1 MTPQERKK
9 EIKIVEDFFEI
20 IENNPPKGT
29 YAYIYYFAE
38 YKPSGLRKFIR
49 DDNGRRITN
58 ELYNNLYK
66 NTVVKFNYE
75 STYRDKIKKI
85 NPDWDIQKSNR
96 NTTKID
102 GYDLIEIDEKGEIE
116 IPVAD
121 PIIVYQQY
129 YKKLDDGRFIDIS
142 EDYMRYFMSSNII
155 QHEPESGVKFG
166 RYKLDKIYK
175 MSVYGNVWK
184 NPLFIYKNNDI
195 LSLKEN
201 LSYNGTQQLNESL
214 NSSKLEKACDSML
227 TRQNKKNPLIETKQD
242 FFKFLFFN
250 KNDKYKTDIIEDKDV
265 IYPIK
270 NLDRYKDLLDTHG
283 NKSGCAL
290 WRKISTGKL
299 EIKPSN
305 RDLDD
310 NWKFEEGVV
319 IKNNNNTVK
328 KSEKYINKEKINKIK
343 PTAFSKLHKKI
354 SSKKDK

>member
-1 MTPQERKK
+1 MTPQERNKK
-9 EIKIVEDFFEI
+9 IKIVEDFFEI

-38 YKPSGLRKFIR
+38 YQPSGLRKFIR
-49 DDNGRRITN
+49 DDNGRRIKN

-85 NPDWDIQKSNR
+85 NPDWTIQKSTR
-96 NTTKID
+96 NNTKID

-129 YKKLDDGRFIDIS
+129 YKKLEDGRFIDIS

-155 QHEPESGVKFG
+155 QQEPKSGVRFG

-195 LSLKEN
+195 SSLKEN
-201 LSYNGTQQLNESL
+201 LLYNGTQQLNESL
-214 NSSKLEKACDSML
+214 NSSKLEKACVSML
-227 TRQNKKNPLIETKQD
+227 TRQNKKNPIIETKQD

-265 IYPIK
+265 VYPIK
-270 NLDRYKDLLDTHG
+270 NLDRYKDLLNKHG

-290 WRKISTGKL
+290 WRKISTDKL

-310 NWKFEEGVV
+310 NWKFEEGVI
-319 IKNNNNTVK
+319 IKNNNNTVM
-328 KSEKYINKEKINKIK
+328 KSEKYTNKEKINKIK